1 MDATVARVGPR
12 RVNPSVYFRP
22 TAQPISNSPATNRT
36 THTMFAP
43 PWMTRSSPSDA
54 GTREVVLTMLHES
67 YVGRPRGRA
76 SGTRLS
82 RLRCGRGRQP
92 RSGHAQIGRAHV

>member
-43 PWMTRSSPSDA
+43 PWLTRSSPSDA

-67 YVGRPRGRA
+67 YVGALRAQA
-76 SGTRLS
+76 SGGCNGSTRS
-82 RLRCGRGRQP
+82 EERRGGKECVRTLRYRG
-92 RSGHAQIGRAHV
+92 